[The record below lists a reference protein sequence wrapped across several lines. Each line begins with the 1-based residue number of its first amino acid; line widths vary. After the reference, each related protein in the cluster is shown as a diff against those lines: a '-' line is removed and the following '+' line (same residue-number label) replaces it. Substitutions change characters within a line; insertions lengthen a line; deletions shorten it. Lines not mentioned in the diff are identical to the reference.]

1 MKSNVKAFSVKRT
14 RARKSGKTVLNGKK
28 SRSWKGFSPEFCGIM
43 AGPSDLSMREGL
55 SRG

>member
-1 MKSNVKAFSVKRT
+1 MKSNVKNFPVKRT

-28 SRSWKGFSPEFCGIM
+28 SRSWKGFSPELCGIM